1 MSALKRI
8 ERTAARIT
16 ARLDGRALKRVE
28 EFANG
33 YDIVAKA
40 YARGTVYEII
50 ELDAR
55 DLRAILALAKE
66 AAELKRRIK
75 LARRLLSPLGKRY
88 GNPVDVPRWAIDR
101 ALDLRK
107 PLKRGRR

>member
-1 MSALKRI
+1 MTAPLKRI

-28 EFANG
+28 AWLDDKGRFSSE
-33 YDIVAKA
+33 DIEAV
-40 YARGTVYEII
+40 
-50 ELDAR
+50 
-55 DLRAILALAKE
+55 LALAKE

-107 PLKRGRR
+107 PLPKRGRR